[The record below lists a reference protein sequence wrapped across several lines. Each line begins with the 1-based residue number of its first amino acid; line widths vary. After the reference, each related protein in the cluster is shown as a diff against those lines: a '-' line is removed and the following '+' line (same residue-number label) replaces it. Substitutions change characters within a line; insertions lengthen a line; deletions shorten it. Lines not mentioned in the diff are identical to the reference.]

1 LGRHWAG
8 LLGGPQKARVS
19 ARRPGT
25 TKAVVY
31 NTLEEIRKFGEALGE
46 ITGNEG

>member
-1 LGRHWAG
+1 

-19 ARRPGT
+19 AGRPGT

-31 NTLEEIRKFGEALGE
+31 NTVAEIKRFGEALGR
-46 ITGNEG
+46 IAAGVSG